1 MRKTFMESA
10 GVTFAKTLLIV
21 VAVILLARGGFE
33 LINTIKCQIIE
44 CVPAEVVIDRQKK
57 EIERLEK
64 LIEDE
69 KKLREE
75 AEKAKKEAEESLKE
89 LEEKKGTL
97 DEASKNGKSRV
108 SDLFKV
114 NKAKAVKKPT
124 PVDQIVL
131 TSSSVPEIG
140 NGKKPDMEVVSQVI
154 IEELWNIYCIDSKTT
169 CEG

>member
-1 MRKTFMESA
+1 MRKNFMESA
-10 GVTFAKTLLIV
+10 GATFAKIFLIV
-21 VAVILLARGGFE
+21 VCAILLARGGFE
-33 LINTIKCQIIE
+33 LINTIKCQIVE

-75 AEKAKKEAEESLKE
+75 AEKAKKEAEESLKK
-89 LEEKKGTL
+89 LEDMKDTL
-97 DEASKNGKSRV
+97 DETSKSGKSRV
-108 SDLFKV
+108 NDLFKV
-114 NKAKAVKKPT
+114 NKAKAVKKPP

-140 NGKKPDMEVVSQVI
+140 NGKKPDMEVVSQAI
-154 IEELWNIYCIDSKTT
+154 IEELWNVYCIDSKTT